1 MLFFFFRKGPGDE
14 RGVQTPALAPARARA
29 GAWDCDGHDGRDTRK
44 DKGEAKST
52 GQLRQ
57 ARRAAHGTASPRAL
71 AGLGQTANSF
81 PCESGCPVRDCA
93 RGAPHF
99 FPRRLSGDKDP
110 QPGCRR
116 GGGDA
121 WRLYGHHASF
131 FFYRHRTARMPPH
144 GAIACI
150 RRGCGRSRPRLCYED
165 GTPRTHAPRPTIC
178 AQAKARSARLDRRAH
193 ALAPRPGGF
202 APQAAARRA
211 TQTCAPRA
219 SARAHPNMS
228 TTKHA
233 GPSTE
238 HGYDQTR
245 YPPRTDFVPTPNI

>member
-131 FFYRHRTARMPPH
+131 FFLSPSDSKDAPARSHRMHTAWVRKVSTSALLRGRDTPH
-144 GAIACI
+144 
-150 RRGCGRSRPRLCYED
+150 
-165 GTPRTHAPRPTIC
+165 PRPTANHMRSSQGTQRPPGSACPC
-178 AQAKARSARLDRRAH
+178 AC
-193 ALAPRPGGF
+193 
-202 APQAAARRA
+202 AAAWWLRAPGCGAARDTDVRA
-211 TQTCAPRA
+211 TCIRA
-219 SARAHPNMS
+219 GAS
-228 TTKHA
+228 
-233 GPSTE
+233 
-238 HGYDQTR
+238 
-245 YPPRTDFVPTPNI
+245 